1 MGPHAPQ
8 PRAALPLIVPDLRAP
23 GQPMA
28 TLPLK
33 VPTACLEALQSRAE
47 RLNTSRGALAR
58 TLLVQGLERLE
69 TAAAA
74 WGEVE

>member
-1 MGPHAPQ
+1 MGTHAPRH
-8 PRAALPLIVPDLRAP
+8 PAASPLIVPDLRTP

-28 TLPLK
+28 TLPVK
-33 VPTACLEALQSRAE
+33 IPAACFEALQWRAE

-58 TLLVQGLERLE
+58 MLLVQGLERLE

-74 WGEVE
+74 AGEVE

>member
-1 MGPHAPQ
+1 
-8 PRAALPLIVPDLRAP
+8 
-23 GQPMA
+23 MA
-28 TLPLK
+28 TLPVK
-33 VPTACLEALQSRAE
+33 IPADCFEALQSRAE

-58 TLLVQGLERLE
+58 MLLVQGLERLE